1 LCLEIVMEPAS
12 PNEVELTINEQ
23 QPGKSFVS
31 LDGIQD
37 EREDSSSG
45 TPDNYEIENLPTT
58 TNRRRPPR
66 FRKLSHSKVH
76 ERVSLNYEHD
86 LIHRYS
92 SALDVMASY
101 VKGQKIM
108 YMEAQNYSGAILNRL
123 MFPAIFVSAL
133 VSVVQTPFQCSDNGQ
148 LVLASLS
155 AFVAFLLSIIN
166 FMKLDAK
173 SQAHKISAHQYDKL
187 QTSTEFQSGQVL
199 LFSDPVLSKLN
210 VSQQVARSKDDLDA
224 IHSVHSS
231 SDDEDKAAN
240 HVASNLAVRIKQIGK
255 SRVDAEKQL
264 TERMSTVVKSIEE
277 KIADIKETNQFII
290 PKSVRSRYP
299 IIYGTNIFA
308 VIKKIDDFRT
318 KTITELKNVKNELRF
333 HKWERNNNKNDAG
346 AKEKK
351 ERMTVLFNKKRE
363 LVATLLYLNTAFS
376 CIDKMFNQEIHNA
389 ELERKHWV
397 RFLFSNT
404 LGCCISKDMLCL
416 PAGHIDPESVGGGIL
431 EKILQ
436 PEQYIVNSGGDD
448 NNV

>member
-1 LCLEIVMEPAS
+1 METG
-12 PNEVELTINEQ
+12 PNEVELTINDQ
-23 QPGKSFVS
+23 QPTTSFVS
-31 LDGIQD
+31 LDGIQY
-37 EREDSSSG
+37 EREESSSG
-45 TPDNYEIENLPTT
+45 TPDNYEIENLPATT
-58 TNRRRPPR
+58 KRRRPPR

-108 YMEAQNYSGAILNRL
+108 YMEAQNYSGTILNRL

-133 VSVVQTPFQCSDNGQ
+133 TSVVQTPFQCSINGQ
-148 LVLASLS
+148 LVLSSLS

-199 LFSDPVLSKLN
+199 LFSDPVLSKLS

-231 SDDEDKAAN
+231 SDDEDKAAI
-240 HVASNLAVRIKQIGK
+240 HVANNLAVRIKQMGK
-255 SRVDAEKQL
+255 SRIDAEKQL
-264 TERMSTVVKSIEE
+264 TERMSTLVKSIEE

-333 HKWERNNNKNDAG
+333 HKCEQNKNDA
-346 AKEKK
+346 ESIEIK
-351 ERMTVLFNKKRE
+351 ERMNNLFNKKRE

-389 ELERKHWV
+389 EIERKYWV
-397 RFLFSNT
+397 RFWLANT
-404 LGCCISKDMLCL
+404 FGCCISKETFCL
-416 PAGHIDPESVGGGIL
+416 PASHKEPESVGGNIL

-436 PEQYIVNSGGDD
+436 PEQFIVDSDGDD

>member
-1 LCLEIVMEPAS
+1 METG
-12 PNEVELTINEQ
+12 PNEVELTINDQ
-23 QPGKSFVS
+23 QPATSFVS

-37 EREDSSSG
+37 DREESSSG
-45 TPDNYEIENLPTT
+45 TPDNYEIENLPAA

-133 VSVVQTPFQCSDNGQ
+133 ASVVQTPFQCSDNGQ
-148 LVLASLS
+148 IVLASLS

-199 LFSDPVLSKLN
+199 LFSDPVLSKLS

-231 SDDEDKAAN
+231 SDDEDKAAS
-240 HVASNLAVRIKQIGK
+240 HVANNLAVRIKQMGK

-264 TERMSTVVKSIEE
+264 TERMSTLVKSIEE

-333 HKWERNNNKNDAG
+333 HKWERNKNG
-346 AKEKK
+346 ADSTEKK
-351 ERMTVLFNKKRE
+351 ERMKTLFNKKRE

-397 RFLFSNT
+397 RFWFANT
-404 LGCCISKDMLCL
+404 FGCCISKDKFCL
-416 PAGHIDPESVGGGIL
+416 PASHKDPESVGGGIL

-436 PEQYIVNSGGDD
+436 PEQFIVNSSGDD

>member
-1 LCLEIVMEPAS
+1 METG
-12 PNEVELTINEQ
+12 PNEVELTINDQ
-23 QPGKSFVS
+23 QPATSFVS

-37 EREDSSSG
+37 DREESSSG
-45 TPDNYEIENLPTT
+45 TPDNYEIQNLPAA

-108 YMEAQNYSGAILNRL
+108 YMEAQNYSGAMLNRL

-133 VSVVQTPFQCSDNGQ
+133 ASVVQTPFQCSDNGQ
-148 LVLASLS
+148 IMLASLS

-199 LFSDPVLSKLN
+199 LFSDPVLSKLS

-231 SDDEDKAAN
+231 SDDEDKAVS
-240 HVASNLAVRIKQIGK
+240 HVANNLAVRIKQMGK

-264 TERMSTVVKSIEE
+264 TERMSTLVKSIEE

-333 HKWERNNNKNDAG
+333 HKWERNKNGIDAS
-346 AKEKK
+346 EKK
-351 ERMTVLFNKKRE
+351 KRMEVLFNKKRE

-397 RFLFSNT
+397 RFWFAKT
-404 LGCCISKDMLCL
+404 FGCCISKDKCCL
-416 PAGHIDPESVGGGIL
+416 PASHKDPESVGGGIL

-436 PEQYIVNSGGDD
+436 PEQYIVNSDGDD

>member
-1 LCLEIVMEPAS
+1 METG
-12 PNEVELTINEQ
+12 PNEVELTINDQ
-23 QPGKSFVS
+23 QPATSFVS

-37 EREDSSSG
+37 DREESSSG
-45 TPDNYEIENLPTT
+45 TPDNYEIENLPNT
-58 TNRRRPPR
+58 TNRRRQPR

-108 YMEAQNYSGAILNRL
+108 YMEAQNYSGAMLNRL

-133 VSVVQTPFQCSDNGQ
+133 ASVVQTPFQCSDNGQ
-148 LVLASLS
+148 IVLASLS

-199 LFSDPVLSKLN
+199 LFSDPVLSKLS

-231 SDDEDKAAN
+231 SDDEDKAVS
-240 HVASNLAVRIKQIGK
+240 HVANNLAVRIKQMGK

-264 TERMSTVVKSIEE
+264 TERMSTLVKSIEE

-333 HKWERNNNKNDAG
+333 HKWEQNKNGTDA
-346 AKEKK
+346 AKKK
-351 ERMTVLFNKKRE
+351 ERMKILFNKKRE

-397 RFLFSNT
+397 RFWLVNT
-404 LGCCISKDMLCL
+404 FGCCISKDKCCL
-416 PAGHIDPESVGGGIL
+416 PASHKDPESVGGGIL

-436 PEQYIVNSGGDD
+436 PEQYIVNSDGDD

>member
-1 LCLEIVMEPAS
+1 METS
-12 PNEVELTINEQ
+12 PNEVELTINDQE
-23 QPGKSFVS
+23 PTSFVS
-31 LDGIQD
+31 LDGKQYD
-37 EREDSSSG
+37 REESSSG
-45 TPDNYEIENLPTT
+45 TPDNYEIDNLTVP
-58 TNRRRPPR
+58 TNRRRTSR

-108 YMEAQNYSGAILNRL
+108 YMEAQNYSGTILNRL

-133 VSVVQTPFQCSDNGQ
+133 ASVVQTPLQCSNNGQ
-148 LVLASLS
+148 IILASFS

-199 LFSDPVLSKLN
+199 LFSDPVLSKLS
-210 VSQQVARSKDDLDA
+210 VTQQVARSKTDLDA

-231 SDDEDKAAN
+231 SDDEDRAVN
-240 HVASNLAVRIKQIGK
+240 HVASNLAVRIKQMGR
-255 SRVDAEKQL
+255 SRVEAEKQL
-264 TERMSTVVKSIEE
+264 TDKMSTLVKSIEE

-333 HKWERNNNKNDAG
+333 HKWERNRNEAV
-346 AKEKK
+346 AIEKK
-351 ERMTVLFNKKRE
+351 ERMNILFNKKRE
-363 LVATLLYLNTAFS
+363 LIATLLYLNTAFS

-389 ELERKHWV
+389 ELERKHWI
-397 RFLFSNT
+397 RFMLANMF
-404 LGCCISKDMLCL
+404 GCCISNNIFCL
-416 PAGHIDPESVGGGIL
+416 PTGHCDPESVGGGIL

-436 PEQYIVNSGGDD
+436 PEQFIVNSKGDD

>member
-1 LCLEIVMEPAS
+1 METG
-12 PNEVELTINEQ
+12 PNEVELTINDQ
-23 QPGKSFVS
+23 QPATSFVS

-37 EREDSSSG
+37 DREESSSG
-45 TPDNYEIENLPTT
+45 TPDNYEIENLPAA

-133 VSVVQTPFQCSDNGQ
+133 ASVVQTPFQCSDNGQ
-148 LVLASLS
+148 IVLASLS

-199 LFSDPVLSKLN
+199 LFSDPVLSKLS

-231 SDDEDKAAN
+231 SDDEDKAAS
-240 HVASNLAVRIKQIGK
+240 HVANNLAVRIKQMGK

-264 TERMSTVVKSIEE
+264 TERMSTLVKSIEE

-333 HKWERNNNKNDAG
+333 HKWERNKNGIDAS
-346 AKEKK
+346 EKK
-351 ERMTVLFNKKRE
+351 KRMEVLFNKKRE

-397 RFLFSNT
+397 RFWFAKT
-404 LGCCISKDMLCL
+404 FGCCISKDKCCL
-416 PAGHIDPESVGGGIL
+416 PASHKDPESVGGGIL

-436 PEQYIVNSGGDD
+436 PEQYIVNSDGDD